1 MPGALRRGM
10 SAPLARRDRRVC
22 AWLDALPVAVDQPE
36 GGTMKATLTY
46 VRYVVSALASIGF
59 EVAMN

>member
-1 MPGALRRGM
+1 MLR
-10 SAPLARRDRRVC
+10 
-22 AWLDALPVAVDQPE
+22 AWQSSNPE
-36 GGTMKATLTY
+36 GGTMKATLCY